1 MVHEV
6 YLPTIQTYNWSGQQQ
21 SNRTMTH
28 GTHASNS
35 GPGLFLPS
43 VVGKSP
49 PRAMFPRKLY
59 MLLMNRNCDAD
70 VRIAIGWDHHG
81 RSFRVY
87 RKNLFEHVILPR
99 YFHMRKLKSFI
110 RQLSLYGFAKITAG
124 MDKDSYYHPKFLR
137 GEYELCY
144 HIRRA
149 RKGEC
154 REPRTRTGGFDP
166 KLYLLKPIGLD
177 CVNRVGKELYSSLPL
192 HENGESI
199 SKSDSIQSICLNKHN
214 FQSQNYPEKNYG
226 SFPSTITKNEDGYS
240 KNNPVSDPICNT
252 MPMVS
257 EQEDKFEPFPVD
269 IVHDQ
274 NNGPSD
280 IDSQY
285 NRAFFER

>member
-1 MVHEV
+1 
-6 YLPTIQTYNWSGQQQ
+6 
-21 SNRTMTH
+21 
-28 GTHASNS
+28 
-35 GPGLFLPS
+35 
-43 VVGKSP
+43 
-49 PRAMFPRKLY
+49 

-70 VRIAIGWDHHG
+70 VKIAIGWDHHG

-154 REPRTRTGGFDP
+154 RGELVCMCGRKCDFYADVVLYFVYSIEPRTRTGGFDP

-199 SKSDSIQSICLNKHN
+199 SKPDSIQSTRLNKYN
-214 FQSQNYPEKNYG
+214 FESQNYPEKNYG
-226 SFPSTITKNEDGYS
+226 CFPSTIAKNED
-240 KNNPVSDPICNT
+240 DPICNT
-252 MPMVS
+252 MRMVS
-257 EQEDKFEPFPVD
+257 EREDKFEPFPVD

-280 IDSQY
+280 IDTQY
-285 NRAFFER
+285 NRAFFERSGLFDYVSADEC